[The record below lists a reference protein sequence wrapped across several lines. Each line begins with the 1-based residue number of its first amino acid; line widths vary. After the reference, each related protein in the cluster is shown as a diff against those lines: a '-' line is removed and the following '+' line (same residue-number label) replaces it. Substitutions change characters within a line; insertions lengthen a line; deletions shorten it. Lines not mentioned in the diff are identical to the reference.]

1 MTEEYK
7 LSTYDRHE
15 LNYNQIA
22 LSRLPISIIE
32 DYTIQ
37 TTRNLT
43 ESKIDEDKSLNS
55 RTITDY

>member
-1 MTEEYK
+1 MTEEYE

-22 LSRLPISIIE
+22 LSRLPISIMG

-37 TTRNLT
+37 TIRNSA
-43 ESKIDEDKSLNS
+43 ESQIEEDLSSNS